1 MKNKHTWL
9 RRLPVLIGLGLS
21 LLVILV
27 IFLLK
32 DTFDKPAQRK
42 KVVQQIT
49 MITPP
54 PPPPPPPPE
63 EKPPEPEIE
72 EPEPEPEVEPEPAP
86 EESNEPAGEEL
97 GLDADGSAGSDGF
110 GLAARKGGRS
120 LLGGGP
126 GSAVLWYGGQVRK
139 QLEDSLQK
147 LLAESTALK
156 TGYSVTIDVWVD
168 TAGRISRSRLNRG
181 SGNADVD
188 QALRNALN
196 MISASVGQAPPE
208 NMPQPIHI
216 KLTSRI

>member
-1 MKNKHTWL
+1 MNNKYAWL
-9 RRLPVLIGLGLS
+9 RRLPILIGLGLS
-21 LLVILV
+21 LLVILA

-32 DTFDKPAQRK
+32 DQFEKPAQRK

-49 MITPP
+49 MIT

-126 GSAVLWYGGQVRK
+126 GSAVLWYGGQVR
-139 QLEDSLQK
+139 QRVEDNLQK
-147 LLAESTALK
+147 LLVESSALK
-156 TGYSVTIDVWVD
+156 TGYAVTIDVWVD
-168 TAGRISRSRLNRG
+168 TEGRISRSRLRRG
-181 SGNADVD
+181 SGNAEVD